1 MDIMKHGN
9 HILALLETHKLYSF
23 KLRSDLHF
31 KTYIV
36 IEAPRLARLS
46 RLDSQEYLLGSHS
59 LLLAKSN
66 RKWETGLHQA
76 QLLEKPEMILVKD
89 LPVKFKESMK
99 VSGALCMQTP
109 WIRASTISWWSQ
121 RRLRAL
127 EHSGLKTLWRR
138 TWWWVQLSRSFMPQI
153 AAQWPLTR
161 TYIRKT

>member
-9 HILALLETHKLYSF
+9 LILALLETHKLYSF
-23 KLRSDLHF
+23 KSRSDSHF

-36 IEAPRLARLS
+36 IEAPRLVRPS
-46 RLDSQEYLLGSHS
+46 RLDSQEDLQVSHS
-59 LLLAKSN
+59 LLLVKSN

-99 VSGALCMQTP
+99 ASGALCMQIP
-109 WIRASTISWWSQ
+109 WIRASTISLWNL

-127 EHSGLKTLWRR
+127 EHSDLKTLWPRI
-138 TWWWVQLSRSFMPQI
+138 WWWGQLNRS
-153 AAQWPLTR
+153 
-161 TYIRKT
+161 